1 MKTIKKL
8 SCTILAMALV
18 MLSALPTFAATD
30 LESEI
35 LAHSFKAYQIFS
47 ADSVEGQYLTNV
59 DWGSAFARTTNRTRF
74 LNGLVADDSFVVAGE
89 NIFANCDNAES
100 IADVLAD
107 YDDYSD
113 VAKSF
118 AKYCANSRDL
128 SDPITVKNGDTLD
141 QAGWLQTA
149 L

>member
-89 NIFANCDNAES
+89 NIFANLPMLIEQQLGVVALWQWKLRNAFIRQRIVV
-100 IADVLAD
+100 IADFDMSRVLI
-107 YDDYSD
+107 
-113 VAKSF
+113 KHLF
-118 AKYCANSRDL
+118 
-128 SDPITVKNGDTLD
+128 
-141 QAGWLQTA
+141 
-149 L
+149 